1 MDYLTIKSVVA
12 IDLEKTNDRS
22 LAKVRGTVMKQPR
35 LIFDNRID
43 EFVSND

>member
-1 MDYLTIKSVVA
+1 MMDYLTIEHGLD

-35 LIFDNRID
+35 LIFDN
-43 EFVSND
+43 